1 MRAALGFRGAILT
14 IFFCAGSAAASTAQA
29 ESFTRG
35 LLFEV
40 AIDGVAPS
48 YLFATIHSDDPRVI
62 RLSAAVQAAFDDA
75 EGFVMEAV
83 PDDGAII
90 KSMSLMSYSD
100 GRSLQQV
107 LPLDLYQA
115 TVEVMASRGMS
126 EEAVRGYKPWALV
139 LLLSTPPAATGEFL
153 DLRLYRAALAQG
165 KSTVG
170 LETLEE
176 QLGLLDRLSEADQ
189 VALLR
194 ATLATYPE
202 LREVF
207 QRLVAAYVRRDL
219 SALVQLSD
227 MYSRWGSPQLA
238 ERFRRTAIDERN
250 RRMVER
256 MRPLLAEGG
265 RFIAVGA
272 LHLPGPGGL
281 LQRLSDLGYRV
292 SPVY

>member
-1 MRAALGFRGAILT
+1 MRAALGFTGVILAT
-14 IFFCAGSAAASTAQA
+14 FVCAGSAVPSTAQA
-29 ESFTRG
+29 EGFTRG

-48 YLFATIHSDDPRVI
+48 YLFATMHSDDPRVI

-75 EGFVMEAV
+75 DGFVMEAV
-83 PDDGAII
+83 PDDGAIA

-115 TVEVMASRGMS
+115 TVEVMATRGMS
-126 EEAVRGYKPWALV
+126 EEAIRAYKPWALV
-139 LLLSTPPAATGEFL
+139 MLLSTPPAATGEFL

-176 QLGLLDRLSEADQ
+176 QLGLLDGLSEADQ

-194 ATLATYPE
+194 AALATYPE

-238 ERFRRTAIDERN
+238 ERFRRTAIDDRN
-250 RRMVER
+250 RRMAER

-265 RFIAVGA
+265 RFVAVGA

-292 SPVY
+292 RPVY